1 MTRSYHPS
9 RLVSRKARWY
19 VSVTKPVELQFGSD
33 RQARRSTG
41 TSDKRQAQYLQHRLT
56 EEIYA
61 QFDSQL
67 GRSDPVFE
75 ALRPTLEAHGV
86 NTRQWYQEGF
96 VMHTA
101 KGAET
106 IASRLTKLQ
115 GAALTAEGKAP
126 HSVHVVEQWKASNHV
141 ELCAMVSSGFGHPI
155 PASVLAMLS
164 PEDRAAVL
172 GKSEPLEMSADAL
185 VRIAKSLPEAMTKNF
200 IDASRHHSSVILAGD
215 SPYIGSTSAPTPSIA
230 HIIEDYL
237 LSRPERS
244 RRNDRLQLNKWLGD
258 KLGKKPLTQIDQFDL
273 YEFFEEQGE
282 KLSKSSIG
290 VLKAAMSNV
299 YNWATKQRDLGINF
313 NPLRG
318 LDLSEYGHDG
328 VEKRPFSSDELHR
341 LFSLTMTAGDWVALA
356 VLITTGMR
364 GGELMQVN
372 GIKLHNGIRHFD
384 LRYIPAAK
392 TKGSRRLVPVRDDL
406 QVTLPLQTNQTRLN
420 AIIRKEWPNDPSV
433 SLHSLRHSF
442 KDLLRDLEV
451 SKELNDYITGH
462 GQGDV
467 AGEYGI
473 GPSLAKRLEI
483 INRIDHPW
491 LLSGPST

>member
-9 RLVSRKARWY
+9 RLVSRKGRWY

-33 RQARRSTG
+33 RQARRSTC
-41 TSDKRQAQYLQHRLT
+41 TSDRRQAQYLQHRLT

-61 QFDSQL
+61 QFDRQL
-67 GRSDPVFE
+67 GRTDPVFE
-75 ALRPTLEAHGV
+75 ALRPTLEDHGV

-96 VMHTA
+96 VMHIA
-101 KGAET
+101 KGPET

-115 GAALTAEGKAP
+115 GASLTAEGGRPQSA
-126 HSVHVVEQWKASNHV
+126 HVVERWKAANHV
-141 ELCAMVSSGFGHPI
+141 ELCAMFSSGFGHAI
-155 PASVLAMLS
+155 PASVLAMLA

-172 GKSEPLEMSADAL
+172 AKSEPSELPADFL
-185 VRIAKSLPEAMTKNF
+185 VQIAKRLPEAMAKNF
-200 IDASRHHSSVILAGD
+200 INASRLHSPVVLDGD
-215 SPYIGSTSAPTPSIA
+215 TSAMATPSEGNPTIA

-237 LSRPERS
+237 PSRPERS
-244 RRNDRLQLNKWLGD
+244 RRNDRMQLNKWLGD
-258 KLGKKPLTQIDQFDL
+258 KLVKKPLTQIDQFDL
-273 YEFFEEQGE
+273 YEFFEGQGE

-299 YNWATKQRDLGINF
+299 FNWATKQRDLGINS

-328 VEKRPFSSDELHR
+328 VEKRPFSPDELLR
-341 LFSLTMTAGDWVALA
+341 LFKLEMTSDDWVALA
-356 VLITTGMR
+356 ILITTGMR

-372 GIKLHNGIRHFD
+372 EIKLHNNIRHFD

-392 TKGSRRLVPVRDDL
+392 TRGSRRLVPVRDGL
-406 QVTLPLQTNQTRLN
+406 QVTLPLQTNQTKLN
-420 AIIRKEWPNDPSV
+420 AIIRKEWPDDSTV

-467 AGEYGI
+467 AGDYGI

-491 LLSGPST
+491 LSFGPKS

>member
-1 MTRSYHPS
+1 MRSYHPS
-9 RLVSRKARWY
+9 RLVSRKGRWY
-19 VSVTKPVELQFGSD
+19 VSVTKPVELQFGND

-67 GRSDPVFE
+67 GRTDPVFE
-75 ALRPTLEAHGV
+75 ALRPTLEDHGV

-101 KGAET
+101 RGSET
-106 IASRLTKLQ
+106 IASRLTGLKGITL
-115 GAALTAEGKAP
+115 ATEGMPAQ
-126 HSVHVVEQWKASNHV
+126 SAYVVENWKATKHV
-141 ELCAMVSSGFGHPI
+141 DLCAMVSSGFGHAI
-155 PASVLAMLS
+155 PASVLAMLA

-172 GKSEPLEMSADAL
+172 AKSEPSELPADFL
-185 VRIAKSLPEAMTKNF
+185 VQLAKRLPEAMAKNF
-200 IDASRHHSSVILAGD
+200 INASRLHSPVVLDGDTSAVATSSVQ
-215 SPYIGSTSAPTPSIA
+215 TPTIA

-237 LSRPERS
+237 PSRPERS
-244 RRNDRLQLNKWLGD
+244 RRNDRMQLNKWLGD

-299 YNWATKQRDLGINF
+299 FNWATKQRDLGINF

-328 VEKRPFSSDELHR
+328 VEKRPFSPDELLR
-341 LFSLTMTAGDWVALA
+341 LFKLEMTPDDWVVLA
-356 VLITTGMR
+356 ILITTGMR

-372 GIKLHNGIRHFD
+372 EIKLHNGIRHFD

-392 TKGSRRLVPVRDDL
+392 TRGSRRLVPVRDGL
-406 QVTLPLQTNQTRLN
+406 QFALPLQTNQTRLN
-420 AIIRKEWPNDPSV
+420 AIIRKEWPDDPTV

-491 LLSGPST
+491 LSSSPKS

>member
-1 MTRSYHPS
+1 
-9 RLVSRKARWY
+9 
-19 VSVTKPVELQFGSD
+19 
-33 RQARRSTG
+33 
-41 TSDKRQAQYLQHRLT
+41 
-56 EEIYA
+56 
-61 QFDSQL
+61 
-67 GRSDPVFE
+67 
-75 ALRPTLEAHGV
+75 
-86 NTRQWYQEGF
+86 
-96 VMHTA
+96 
-101 KGAET
+101 
-106 IASRLTKLQ
+106 
-115 GAALTAEGKAP
+115 
-126 HSVHVVEQWKASNHV
+126 
-141 ELCAMVSSGFGHPI
+141 MVSSGFGHAI
-155 PASVLAMLS
+155 PASVLAMLA

-172 GKSEPLEMSADAL
+172 AKSEPLEMSADFL
-185 VRIAKSLPEAMTKNF
+185 VRIAKSLPETMAKNF
-200 IDASRHHSSVILAGD
+200 IDASRHHAPVMLAGD
-215 SPYIGSTSAPTPSIA
+215 SVGIGASSAQTPTIA

-237 LSRPERS
+237 PSRPERS
-244 RRNDRLQLNKWLGD
+244 RRNDRMQLNKWLGD

-273 YEFFEEQGE
+273 YEFFEEQCE

-299 YNWATKQRDLGINF
+299 FNWATKQRDLGVNF

-318 LDLSEYGHDG
+318 LYLSEYVHDG
-328 VEKRPFSSDELHR
+328 VEKRPFSPDELLR
-341 LFSLTMTAGDWVALA
+341 LFKLEMTPDDWVALA
-356 VLITTGMR
+356 ILITTGMR

-372 GIKLHNGIRHFD
+372 EIKLHNDIRHFD

-392 TKGSRRLVPVRDDL
+392 TRGSRRLVPVRDGL
-406 QVTLPLQTNQTRLN
+406 QFTLPLQTNQTRLN
-420 AIIRKEWPNDPSV
+420 AIIRKEWPDDPTV

-491 LLSGPST
+491 LSSGPKY